1 MHVILTAKV
10 FKMKISKAKL
20 RQIIKEE
27 ITRSFDDSRP
37 VVGLPSKDAWGR
49 AFAKALERV
58 RSEGSLSQELYDDL
72 NSKRV
77 TAMKDIR
84 TGDKLMDLIKDL
96 RQNAPFDFDILKVD
110 TEEWMEPTLRK

>member
-1 MHVILTAKV
+1 MKLT
-10 FKMKISKAKL
+10 KAKL

-37 VVGLPSKDAWGR
+37 VVGLPSKDAWGA
-49 AFAKALERV
+49 AFVNALKRV

-72 NSKRV
+72 IEKTRF
-77 TAMKDIR
+77 AMKDIR
-84 TGDKLMDLIKDL
+84 TGTKLMKLINDL

-110 TEEWMEPTLRK
+110 TEEWMEPTLRE

>member
-1 MHVILTAKV
+1 
-10 FKMKISKAKL
+10 MKISKAKL

-37 VVGLPSKDAWGR
+37 VVGLPSKDAWGA
-49 AFAKALERV
+49 AFANALERV

-72 NSKRV
+72 IEKSRF
-77 TAMKDIR
+77 AMKDIR